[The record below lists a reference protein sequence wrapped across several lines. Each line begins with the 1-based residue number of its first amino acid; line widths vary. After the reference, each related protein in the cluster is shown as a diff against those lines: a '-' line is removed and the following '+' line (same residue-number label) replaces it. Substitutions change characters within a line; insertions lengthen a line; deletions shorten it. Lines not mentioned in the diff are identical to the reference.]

1 MILIVSN
8 KGYDNFTL
16 DHQVIGVTCDAYTN
30 YVRLTCNNRRKDQC
44 GERIKH
50 FFTVKLFLLCGLRQ
64 RSGVTEVS
72 SVRSSVLNLLGVID
86 NENAVFSHI
95 MTLVH

>member
-44 GERIKH
+44 GERIKRW
-50 FFTVKLFLLCGLRQ
+50 FAKVLFSRGCAISWWGAA
-64 RSGVTEVS
+64 GVAS
-72 SVRSSVLNLLGVID
+72 IGIWC
-86 NENAVFSHI
+86 
-95 MTLVH
+95 

>member
-44 GERIKH
+44 GERIKRCAAEY
-50 FFTVKLFLLCGLRQ
+50 LSLRAC
-64 RSGVTEVS
+64 
-72 SVRSSVLNLLGVID
+72 VRP
-86 NENAVFSHI
+86 
-95 MTLVH
+95 